1 MGLFFRDVHYL
12 SCTYPS
18 PCICDA
24 ALMIHFKFRT
34 LLLISLIGILNVTD
48 FLNHLL
54 CLSWAP
60 LWPIT
65 AHLTSYRN
73 MNSIH
78 EQCEKSYESF
88 LLNFWKWQNR
98 AITPWNSSSNL
109 FFLRNMAPHENY
121 SNSPHLSFA
130 QTSQKLLHPFD
141 KPYSTFT
148 LSLLIK
154 SLLSF
159 ISSLN

>member
-1 MGLFFRDVHYL
+1 MGLFFSDVHYL

-24 ALMIHFKFRT
+24 ALIIHFKFRT

-78 EQCEKSYESF
+78 EQCKKSYESF

-109 FFLRNMAPHENY
+109 FFLQNMAPHENY
-121 SNSPHLSFA
+121 SNSPPSLFLL
-130 QTSQKLLHPFD
+130 KLLKNF
-141 KPYSTFT
+141 YV
-148 LSLLIK
+148 LLTNLTA
-154 SLLSF
+154 LLLCLY
-159 ISSLN
+159 SLNPSCHL

>member
-78 EQCEKSYESF
+78 EQCEESYESF

-98 AITPWNSSSNL
+98 AITHPETL
-109 FFLRNMAPHENY
+109 PVICFFSETWHHMKTIQIPPISL
-121 SNSPHLSFA
+121 LL
-130 QTSQKLLHPFD
+130 KLLKNF
-141 KPYSTFT
+141 YILLT
-148 LSLLIK
+148 SLTA
-154 SLLSF
+154 LLLCLY
-159 ISSLN
+159 SLNPSCHL